1 MIRTI
6 KNMVYLILI
15 ALVSLIPFWLYLG
28 ARDLL
33 NPQSFLAEFFVFGV
47 GVWLLGGMQLVMIIV
62 GLVVG
67 YLVYKR

>member
-33 NPQSFLAEFFVFGV
+33 NPQSFFTRA
-47 GVWLLGGMQLVMIIV
+47 WLY
-62 GLVVG
+62 G
-67 YLVYKR
+67 YRA